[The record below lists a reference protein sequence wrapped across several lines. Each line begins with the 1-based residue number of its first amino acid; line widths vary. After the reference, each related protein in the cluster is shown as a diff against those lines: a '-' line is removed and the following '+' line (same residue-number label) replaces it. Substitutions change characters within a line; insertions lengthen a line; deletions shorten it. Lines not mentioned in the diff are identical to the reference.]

1 MTLAAD
7 VDIEQ
12 TVDLNFLGGFS
23 LNEQQLVQII
33 AGVCLEEKARDILIL
48 DVSELTIIAEY
59 FIIASG
65 RTAIHV
71 KAIADAV
78 EMKLKEAGI
87 MPLRKDGM
95 AQGVWAVLDYGSVL
109 VHLFRQEERD
119 YYGLENLWGDAREVL
134 VKDEAEPLV

>member
-1 MTLAAD
+1 
-7 VDIEQ
+7 
-12 TVDLNFLGGFS
+12 
-23 LNEQQLVQII
+23 LNEQQLVQMV

-65 RTAIHV
+65 RTAIQV

-78 EMKLKEAGI
+78 EIKLKEAGI

-95 AQGVWAVLDYGSVL
+95 AQGIWSVLDYGSVI

-119 YYGLENLWGDAREVL
+119 YYGLENLWGDAKEVL
-134 VKDEAEPLV
+134 VRDEAEPLA

>member
-1 MTLAAD
+1 M
-7 VDIEQ
+7 
-12 TVDLNFLGGFS
+12 
-23 LNEQQLVQII
+23 NEQQLVQMI

-65 RTAIHV
+65 RTIIQV
-71 KAIADAV
+71 KAIADSV

-87 MPLRKDGM
+87 TPLRKDGV
-95 AQGVWAVLDYGSVL
+95 AQGIWAVLDYGSVI

-119 YYGLENLWGDAREVL
+119 YYGLENLWGDAKEV
-134 VKDEAEPLV
+134 VVHDEAGPLA